1 MADHQ
6 HWHALTIDEV
16 LAQLHTRRNGLE
28 DDQLDRHRQRWGSNR
43 LPPPST
49 DSSSK
54 IFFRQFRSTLP
65 GILLAAAA
73 IAYYLHEWR
82 DGTVIVGVVL
92 LNAVIGWRQEFK
104 AGQAIHEL
112 LQLSPARSHV
122 MRHGQDHDMASDELV
137 VGDIVLL
144 QTGDRLPADGR
155 WIESLNLRANEA
167 TLTGESAPVS
177 KITDPLPPATPFAE
191 QKNCGWRG
199 TTIVAGHGALVVTSV
214 GLATRFGAILSSLR
228 TIDNSPTPLQRQ
240 LTGFSRQIAVITL
253 VIGLLLFWMGMARGW
268 PAGDV
273 FLLSVSMIVSIIPEG
288 LPVVI
293 TMAMAWGMQAMAKK
307 QALVTRLSAIETLG
321 SMTVL
326 IADKTGTLTYGEMVA
341 EKLWISGRTYQF
353 SGHGYETKGQ
363 VFHERYPVQMSADPG
378 LRLALQIGALNN
390 DSRLAYDQAGNRA
403 PIGDP
408 TELALLVA
416 AIKGGW
422 DVMRLNETV
431 PRVGE
436 FPFDYRKKLMTTWHH
451 DQAGDTWVTVKGA
464 PQEVM
469 ALCQYIWEANGP
481 RPLTAADRTVIST
494 IYDQWAAQ
502 AHRGLAVAFSHWPRQ
517 QRTIREDEIGHE
529 LIFVGL
535 FALNDAVR
543 ADAAAAV
550 KLMKRAGIRTIMAT
564 GDARLTAE
572 AIGRRIGILD
582 EATTEVLA
590 DGAEIDQWSDA
601 ELLHR
606 LHRLRITTRL
616 TPDNKLRIARV
627 LKQAG
632 EVVGM
637 TGDGINDVP
646 ALMEASVGIAVGR
659 QCSDTAKEAADII
672 LIDAHLANIG
682 AAIAEG
688 RRIFQNIRRVI
699 GYLLAANGGE
709 LVLIAGAIISGL
721 PLPLLPAQI
730 IWLNAIT
737 DPLMGMALAREPIG
751 PGLMITPPPNPR
763 APIVSARQW
772 QRVVL
777 NALTIGLVSLS
788 LFVYLRTTARSTDSV
803 YAVTLTGMALAAWLT
818 AMNFR
823 SAGQSLRHILT
834 RNRSMLFNFMIVIS
848 MQITI
853 LYVPPLARMFHVTG
867 LGWTDWLLVLTAA
880 GPVIIIEEFRKL
892 IMRRKSIPALIRQTI

>member
-1 MADHQ
+1 MAETPI
-6 HWHALTIDEV
+6 WHTLTINEV
-16 LAQLHTRRNGLE
+16 LEHLHSRRHGLE
-28 DDQLDRHRQRWGSNR
+28 DHQLERHRQRWGSNL
-43 LPPPST
+43 LPPPPT
-49 DSSSK
+49 DSAIK
-54 IFFRQFRSTLP
+54 IFISQFRSALV
-65 GILLAAAA
+65 GILLTAAA
-73 IAYYLHEWR
+73 IAYYLREWR
-82 DGTVIVGVVL
+82 DGTVIIGVVL
-92 LNAVIGWRQEFK
+92 LNAIIGWRQEFQ
-104 AGQAIHEL
+104 AGQAIHQL

-122 MRHGQDHDMASDELV
+122 LRHGEDHDTASEELV

-144 QTGDRLPADGR
+144 QTGDRIPADGR
-155 WIESLNLRANEA
+155 WVETLNLRVNEA

-177 KITDPLPPATPFAE
+177 KITDPLPPSIPFAE
-191 QKNCGWRG
+191 QKNNGWRG
-199 TTIVAGHGALVVTSV
+199 TTVVAGHGVLVITNV
-214 GLATRFGAILSSLR
+214 GTATRFGAILSSLR
-228 TIDNSPTPLQRQ
+228 TIDNSPTPLQQQ
-240 LTGFSRQIAVITL
+240 LASFSRQIAVITL
-253 VIGLLLFWMGMARGW
+253 VIGLLLFWLGIARGW

-293 TMAMAWGMQAMAKK
+293 TMAMAWGMRAMAKK
-307 QALVTRLSAIETLG
+307 QALVTKLSAIETLG

-341 EKLWISGRTYQF
+341 EKLWVSGRTYQF
-353 SGHGYETKGQ
+353 SGHGYATKGQ
-363 VFHERYPVQMSADPG
+363 VFQDRQPVDPSADAS

-390 DSRLAYDQAGNRA
+390 DSRLAYDKAGNQA

-416 AIKGGW
+416 AIKGSW
-422 DVMRLNETV
+422 DVMRLNEDM

-436 FPFDYRKKLMTTWHH
+436 FPFDYRKKMMTTWHH
-451 DQAGDTWVTVKGA
+451 DKQGDTWVTVKGA

-469 ALCQYIWEANGP
+469 ALCKYIWEDNGP
-481 RPLTAADRTVIST
+481 RPLTPTDRAVIST
-494 IYDQWAAQ
+494 IYDQWAVQ
-502 AHRGLAVAFSHWPRQ
+502 AHRGLAVAFSHWPKQ
-517 QRTIREDEIGHE
+517 QRTVREDEVGHE
-529 LIFVGL
+529 LVFVGL

-543 ADAAAAV
+543 ADAAAAI

-582 EATTEVLA
+582 DQSMEALA
-590 DGAEIDQWSDA
+590 DGSEIDKWSDT

-659 QCSDTAKEAADII
+659 QCSDAAKEAADII
-672 LIDAHLANIG
+672 LVDAQLANIG
-682 AAIAEG
+682 AAVAEG
-688 RRIFQNIRRVI
+688 RRIFQNIRRVM
-699 GYLLAANGGE
+699 GYLLASNGGE
-709 LVLIAGAIISGL
+709 LVLIACAIISGL

-737 DPLMGMALAREPIG
+737 DPLMGMSLAREPIG

-763 APIVSARQW
+763 APIVNARQW
-772 QRVVL
+772 RRVAL
-777 NALTIGLVSLS
+777 NASMIGLASLV
-788 LFVYLRTTARSTDSV
+788 LFTYLRTTGRSTDSI
-803 YAVTLTGMALAAWLT
+803 YAVTLTGMALAEWLA

-823 SAGQSLRHILT
+823 SAGRSLRYILT
-834 RNRSMLFNFMIVIS
+834 RNRSMVIAFFSVLS
-848 MQITI
+848 MQTII

-867 LGWTDWLLVLTAA
+867 LTPMEWLLVLAA
-880 GPVIIIEEFRKL
+880 AAPVIIIEEIRKL
-892 IMRRKSIPALIRQTI
+892 FMRRQSTPALIRQTL